1 LRNGGFVGKPV
12 IFAVDD
18 DPEVLKAVGR
28 DLQRR
33 YGREYRVLRAD
44 SGQSALDTL
53 GKVKLRNDPV
63 ALFLVDQRMPRM
75 TGVEFLQRAKEPFP
89 DSKRNLL
96 TAYAD
101 TDAAIRVRLP
111 IEAKMRNGG

>member
-1 LRNGGFVGKPV
+1 LGKPV

-33 YGREYRVLRAD
+33 SGREYRVLRAD

-63 ALFLVDQRMPRM
+63 TLFLVDQRMPRKM
-75 TGVEFLQRAKEPFP
+75 GGEFLQRARELFP
-89 DSKRNLL
+89 DAKRNLL

-101 TDAAIRVRLP
+101 TDAAFRVRLP